1 MSKVSLFQ
9 SYSRS
14 ERVAG
19 TVCLVIGSIFLIVCA
34 SLCVYIYKAITKPT
48 TPQTQAGVVHVSSI
62 KAIFK
67 V

>member
-1 MSKVSLFQ
+1 MSNLSEFQ
-9 SYSRS
+9 SYFRS

-62 KAIFK
+62 KDCYR
-67 V
+67 